1 MELLDYVR
9 KLEGKTD
16 EERRDIIINTL
27 EKRKYKFFL
36 EEYKTTLDQGINI
49 IMELGSGE
57 KEILV
62 TCHYDVIPGSPGAND
77 NASAIAVVLDV
88 YKRLKEHE
96 LNNKIKLI
104 IFGSE
109 EPTHFSA
116 GLIGS
121 HEYVKKHGI
130 ENIRAVYSLELCGM
144 GDVIGIWPVKK
155 DTKSTLAFKNL
166 EETLNELNIY
176 FEYSGKIPGF
186 YSDYKSFRDAG
197 LKDSLC
203 LTAVLKEEK
212 DEIRRFVEMNAYL
225 LTLRMMTRT
234 LKLPKLFQH
243 YHSPDDK
250 SIYLTESCLR
260 MMSDVVYNAVINLD
274 KKINR

>member
-1 MELLDYVR
+1 MELLDFVK
-9 KLEGKTD
+9 KLEGRTD
-16 EERRDIIINTL
+16 EERKDIIIETL
-27 EKRKYKFFL
+27 KRSKYNFFL
-36 EEYKTTLDQGINI
+36 EDYKTAFGQGVNI

-62 TCHYDVIPGSPGAND
+62 TCHYDAVPGSPGAND

-88 YKRLKEHE
+88 YKRLKDYE

-109 EPTHFSA
+109 EPTHFSV

-121 HEYVKKHGI
+121 HEYVKKHRV
-130 ENIRAVYSLELCGM
+130 ENIKAVYSLELCGM
-144 GDVIGIWPVKK
+144 GDVVGIWPVEE
-155 DTKSTLAFKNL
+155 DIKSTIAFKNL
-166 EETLNELNIY
+166 EETLNDLNIY

-212 DEIRRFVEMNAYL
+212 DKIRKFVEMDPFL
-225 LTLRMMTRT
+225 LTFRMMTRT

-274 KKINR
+274 KI